1 MKLMKDR
8 NDYIHEQ
15 RVVQLRT
22 YQSIADEVGLSRER
36 VRQIVV
42 AVSQRIRWEQEIEAL
57 PDKPHKMCHLVLPRR
72 VRNCLKNEFL
82 FDLTFEEFIEYA
94 EKKKLDNIPN
104 LGKGSISLLETRLA
118 EQGYVLPK
126 RLRSKASLLRDAVQS
141 KREAR
146 YAKYRQII
154 QWREE
159 QRSIKWI
166 AREVDMSYGGVTGII
181 HRFLANPGALDG
193 KE

>member
-1 MKLMKDR
+1 MKDR

-104 LGKGSISLLETRLA
+104 LGKGSIALLETRLA

-126 RLRSKASLLRDAVQS
+126 RLRSKASLLRDRVQS

-146 YAKYRQII
+146 YAKYRQIMK
-154 QWREE
+154 WREE
-159 QRSIKWI
+159 RRSIKWI
-166 AREVDMSYGGVTGII
+166 AYEVDMSYGGVTGVI

-193 KE
+193 EE

>member
-1 MKLMKDR
+1 MKDR

-22 YQSIADEVGLSRER
+22 YQSIADEVGLSRQR
-36 VRQIVV
+36 VCQIVV

-57 PDKPHKMCHLVLPRR
+57 PDKPSKMCHLVLPRR
-72 VRNCLKNEFL
+72 IRNCLKNEFL
-82 FDLTFEEFIEYA
+82 FDLTFEEFLEYA
-94 EKKKLDNIPN
+94 EKKELDNIPN
-104 LGKGSISLLETRLA
+104 LGRGSIALLETRLA
-118 EQGYVLPK
+118 EQGHVMPR
-126 RLRSKASLLRDAVQS
+126 RLRNNASLLRDTVQS

-146 YAKYRQII
+146 YAKYRQIM

-166 AREVDMSYGGVTGII
+166 AHEVDMSYGGVTQII
-181 HRFLANPGALDG
+181 QRFLANPEALDG
-193 KE
+193 KK

>member
-1 MKLMKDR
+1 MKDR
-8 NDYIHEQ
+8 NEYIHEQ

-104 LGKGSISLLETRLA
+104 LGKGSIALLETRLA

-126 RLRSKASLLRDAVQS
+126 RLRSKASLLRDRVQS

-146 YAKYRQII
+146 YAKYRQIMK
-154 QWREE
+154 WREE
-159 QRSIKWI
+159 RRSIKWI
-166 AREVDMSYGGVTGII
+166 AYEVDMSYGGVTGVI
-181 HRFLANPGALDG
+181 HRFLANPEALDG
-193 KE
+193 EE

>member
-1 MKLMKDR
+1 MKDR
-8 NDYIHEQ
+8 NEYIHEQ

-57 PDKPHKMCHLVLPRR
+57 PDKPRKMCHLVLPRR

-104 LGKGSISLLETRLA
+104 LGKGSIALLETRLA
-118 EQGYVLPK
+118 EQGYVLPG
-126 RLRSKASLLRDAVQS
+126 RLRSKASLLRDRAQAR
-141 KREAR
+141 REAR
-146 YAKYRQII
+146 YAKYRQIM

-159 QRSIKWI
+159 KRSIKWI
-166 AREVDMSYGGVTGII
+166 AYELGMSYGGVAQII
-181 HRFLANPGALDG
+181 QRFHANPEALDG

>member
-1 MKLMKDR
+1 MKDR
-8 NDYIHEQ
+8 NDYIHGQ

-22 YQSIADEVGLSRER
+22 YQSIADEMGLSRER

-42 AVSQRIRWEQEIEAL
+42 AVSQRIRWEQEIEDL

-104 LGKGSISLLETRLA
+104 LGKGSIALLETRLA

-126 RLRSKASLLRDAVQS
+126 RLRSKASLLRDRVQS

-146 YAKYRQII
+146 YAKYRQIMK
-154 QWREE
+154 WREE
-159 QRSIKWI
+159 RRSIKWI
-166 AREVDMSYGGVTGII
+166 AYEVGMSYGGVTGVI
-181 HRFLANPGALDG
+181 HRFLANPEALDG
-193 KE
+193 EE

>member
-1 MKLMKDR
+1 MKDR

-22 YQSIADEVGLSRER
+22 YQSIADEMGLSRQR
-36 VRQIVV
+36 VCQIVV
-42 AVSQRIRWEQEIEAL
+42 NIAQRVRWEQEIEAL
-57 PDKPHKMCHLVLPRR
+57 PDKPSKMCHLVLPRR
-72 VRNCLKNEFL
+72 IRNCLKNEFL

-94 EKKKLDNIPN
+94 EKKELDNIPN
-104 LGKGSISLLETRLA
+104 LGKGSIAILETRLL
-118 EQGYVLPK
+118 EQGHDMPGG
-126 RLRSKASLLRDAVQS
+126 LRSKASLKRGVIQS

-146 YAKYRQII
+146 YAKYRQIM

-159 QRSIKWI
+159 QRSVKWI
-166 AREVDMSYGGVTGII
+166 AQELNMSYGGVTQII
-181 HRFLANPGALDG
+181 HRFLADPEALDG

>member
-1 MKLMKDR
+1 MKDR

-36 VRQIVV
+36 IRQIVV
-42 AVSQRIRWEQEIEAL
+42 SVSQRIRWEQEIEAL

-72 VRNCLKNEFL
+72 IRNCLKNEFL
-82 FDLTFEEFIEYA
+82 FDLTFEEFLDYA
-94 EKKKLDNIPN
+94 EKKELDNIPN
-104 LGKGSISLLETRLA
+104 LGKGSISTLEARLLE
-118 EQGYVLPK
+118 QGHLLPG
-126 RLRSKASLLRDAVQS
+126 RLRNKTSLLRDARES

-146 YAKYRQII
+146 YAKYRQIMR
-154 QWREE
+154 WREE

-166 AREVDMSYGGVTGII
+166 AHEVDMSYGGVIGVI

>member
-1 MKLMKDR
+1 MKDR

-104 LGKGSISLLETRLA
+104 LGKGSIALLETRLA

-126 RLRSKASLLRDAVQS
+126 RLRSKASLLRDRVQS

-146 YAKYRQII
+146 YAKYRQIMK
-154 QWREE
+154 WREE
-159 QRSIKWI
+159 RRSIKWI
-166 AREVDMSYGGVTGII
+166 AYEVDMSYGGVTRVI

-193 KE
+193 EE

>member
-1 MKLMKDR
+1 MKDR
-8 NDYIHEQ
+8 NEYIHEQ

-42 AVSQRIRWEQEIEAL
+42 AVAQRIRWEKEIEAL

-104 LGKGSISLLETRLA
+104 LGKGSIALLETRLA
-118 EQGYVLPK
+118 EQGYVLPG
-126 RLRSKASLLRDAVQS
+126 RLRSKASLLRDRVQAR
-141 KREAR
+141 REAR
-146 YAKYRQII
+146 YAKYRQIM

-166 AREVDMSYGGVTGII
+166 AREVDMSYGGVVQII
-181 HRFLANPGALDG
+181 QRFLANPEALDG

>member
-1 MKLMKDR
+1 MKDR

-22 YQSIADEVGLSRER
+22 YQSIADEVGLSRQR
-36 VRQIVV
+36 VCQIVV
-42 AVSQRIRWEQEIEAL
+42 TVSQRIRWEQEIEAL
-57 PDKPHKMCHLVLPRR
+57 PDKPSKMCHLVLPRR
-72 VRNCLKNEFL
+72 IRNCLKNEFL

-94 EKKKLDNIPN
+94 EKKKLENIPN
-104 LGKGSISLLETRLA
+104 LGKGSIALLETRLA
-118 EQGYVLPK
+118 EHGYDLPG
-126 RLRSKASLLRDAVQS
+126 RLRSKASLLRDTVQS

-146 YAKYRQII
+146 YAKYRQIMR
-154 QWREE
+154 WREE

-166 AREVDMSYGGVTGII
+166 AHEVNMSYGGVVQII
-181 HRFLANPGALDG
+181 QRFLANPGALNG

>member
-1 MKLMKDR
+1 MKDR
-8 NDYIHEQ
+8 NEYIHEQ

-57 PDKPHKMCHLVLPRR
+57 PDKPSKMCHLVLPRR

-82 FDLTFEEFIEYA
+82 FDLTFKEFIEYA
-94 EKKKLDNIPN
+94 EKKKLENIPN
-104 LGKGSISLLETRLA
+104 LGKGSIALLETRLA

-126 RLRSKASLLRDAVQS
+126 RLRSKASLLRDRVQS

-146 YAKYRQII
+146 YAKYRQIMK
-154 QWREE
+154 WREE
-159 QRSIKWI
+159 RRSIKWI
-166 AREVDMSYGGVTGII
+166 AYEVDMSYGGVTGVI
-181 HRFLANPGALDG
+181 HRFLANPEALDG
-193 KE
+193 EE

>member
-1 MKLMKDR
+1 MKDR
-8 NDYIHEQ
+8 NEYIHEQ

-104 LGKGSISLLETRLA
+104 LGKGSIALLETRLA

-126 RLRSKASLLRDAVQS
+126 RLRSKASLLRDRVQS

-146 YAKYRQII
+146 YAKYRQIMK
-154 QWREE
+154 WREE
-159 QRSIKWI
+159 RRSIKWI
-166 AREVDMSYGGVTGII
+166 AYEVDMSYGGVTGVI
-181 HRFLANPGALDG
+181 HRFLANPEALDG

>member
-1 MKLMKDR
+1 MKDR

-22 YQSIADEVGLSRER
+22 YQSIADEMGLSRER

-42 AVSQRIRWEQEIEAL
+42 TVSQRIRWEQEIEAL

-94 EKKKLDNIPN
+94 EKKKIENIPN
-104 LGKGSISLLETRLA
+104 LGKGSIALLETRLA

-126 RLRSKASLLRDAVQS
+126 RLRSKASLLRDRVQAR
-141 KREAR
+141 REAR
-146 YAKYRQII
+146 YAKYRQILR
-154 QWREE
+154 WREE

-181 HRFLANPGALDG
+181 HRFLANPEALDG

>member
-1 MKLMKDR
+1 MKDR

-36 VRQIVV
+36 IRQIVV

-57 PDKPHKMCHLVLPRR
+57 PGLPHKMCHLVLPRR
-72 VRNCLKNEFL
+72 IRNCLKNEFL

-104 LGKGSISLLETRLA
+104 LGKGSIALLETRLA

-126 RLRSKASLLRDAVQS
+126 RLRSKASLLRDRVQS

-146 YAKYRQII
+146 YAKYRQIMK
-154 QWREE
+154 WREE
-159 QRSIKWI
+159 RRSIKWI
-166 AREVDMSYGGVTGII
+166 AYEVDMSYGGVTGVI

-193 KE
+193 EE

>member
-1 MKLMKDR
+1 MKDR
-8 NDYIHEQ
+8 NEYIHEQ

-36 VRQIVV
+36 IRQIVV

-57 PDKPHKMCHLVLPRR
+57 PHKPHKMCHLVLPRR
-72 VRNCLKNEFL
+72 IRNCLKNEFL

-104 LGKGSISLLETRLA
+104 LGKGSIALLETRLA
-118 EQGYVLPK
+118 EQGYDLPGG
-126 RLRSKASLLRDAVQS
+126 LRSKASLLRDKAQA

-146 YAKYRQII
+146 YAKYRQIM

-166 AREVDMSYGGVTGII
+166 AYELGMSYGGVAQII
-181 HRFLANPGALDG
+181 QRFLANPEALDG

>member
-1 MKLMKDR
+1 MKDR
-8 NDYIHEQ
+8 NEYIHGQ

-22 YQSIADEVGLSRER
+22 YQSIADEMGLSRER
-36 VRQIVV
+36 VRQIIV

-57 PDKPHKMCHLVLPRR
+57 PDKPHKMCHLVLSRR

-94 EKKKLDNIPN
+94 EKKELDNIPN

-126 RLRSKASLLRDAVQS
+126 RLRSKASLLRDRVQS

-146 YAKYRQII
+146 YAKYRQIMK
-154 QWREE
+154 WREE
-159 QRSIKWI
+159 RRSIKWI
-166 AREVDMSYGGVTGII
+166 ARELDMSYGGVTGII
-181 HRFLANPGALDG
+181 QRFLANPEALDG
-193 KE
+193 EE

>member
-1 MKLMKDR
+1 MKDR

-36 VRQIVV
+36 IRQIVV
-42 AVSQRIRWEQEIEAL
+42 SVSQRIRWEQEIAAL

-72 VRNCLKNEFL
+72 IRNCLKNEFL

-104 LGKGSISLLETRLA
+104 LGKGSISVLETRLA

-126 RLRSKASLLRDAVQS
+126 RLRTKASLLREVVQS

-146 YAKYRQII
+146 YAKYRQIMR
-154 QWREE
+154 WREE

-166 AREVDMSYGGVTGII
+166 AHEVDMSYGGVTQII
-181 HRFLANPGALDG
+181 QRFLANPEALDG
-193 KE
+193 KK

>member
-1 MKLMKDR
+1 MKNR
-8 NDYIHEQ
+8 NDYIYEQ

-36 VRQIVV
+36 IRQIVV

-57 PDKPHKMCHLVLPRR
+57 PDKPHKMCHLVLSRR
-72 VRNCLKNEFL
+72 IRNCLKNEFL

-94 EKKKLDNIPN
+94 EKKELDNIPN
-104 LGKGSISLLETRLA
+104 LGKGSIRLLEARLS
-118 EQGYVLPK
+118 EQGHTLPR
-126 RLRSKASLLRDAVQS
+126 RLRNKASLLRDTVQF

-146 YAKYRQII
+146 YAKYRQIMR
-154 QWREE
+154 WREE
-159 QRSIKWI
+159 QRSINWI
-166 AREVDMSYGGVTGII
+166 AHEVDMSYGGVTQII
-181 HRFLANPGALDG
+181 QRFLANPKALDG

>member
-1 MKLMKDR
+1 MKDR

-22 YQSIADEVGLSRER
+22 YQSIADEVGLSRQR
-36 VRQIVV
+36 VCQIVV
-42 AVSQRIRWEQEIEAL
+42 TVSQRIRWEQEIEAL
-57 PDKPHKMCHLVLPRR
+57 PDKPSKMCHLVLPRR
-72 VRNCLKNEFL
+72 IRNCLKNEFL

-94 EKKKLDNIPN
+94 EKKKLENIPN
-104 LGKGSISLLETRLA
+104 LGKGSIALLETRLA
-118 EQGYVLPK
+118 EHGYDLPGG
-126 RLRSKASLLRDAVQS
+126 LRSKASLLRDKAQA

-146 YAKYRQII
+146 YAKYRQIM

-166 AREVDMSYGGVTGII
+166 AYELGMSYGGVAQII
-181 HRFLANPGALDG
+181 QRFLANPEALDG